1 MLHDYQKKA
10 VEFIRKTGKVA
21 LFLNTGLGK
30 TLIALHARHGK
41 TLVIAPARV
50 AEYVWSKEIDKWGL
64 PLIYSIVKGNKVQRL
79 KALEKFADIYI
90 ISRDNVVWL
99 FESKHLTWETIIIDE
114 LSSFKDSKT
123 KRFKALRKFKAK
135 NVIGLTATPTSNK
148 LIDIWA
154 QMHLINKDLLG
165 YKKDFLAAYFTPIL
179 MNGYVDHI
187 PKTHAKIGIYE
198 QIKPNVM
205 KMTKKEGLPEI
216 TYNNEPIFLAKS
228 ERAYYEALKRDFIIE
243 FKDQVVTAANSATLM
258 NKLLQLTSGEV
269 YAEDKQLVKVHNQ
282 KIEALTNLIEAQN
295 GNPLVVFYAYKH
307 EKRRIIELATKLKL
321 ELTER
326 DFDGWNDKKYDILLV
341 HPASCA
347 YGLNLQ
353 KGGSTIVWFTL
364 TWSLELHE
372 QANARLHRQG
382 QTEPVVVKYMLVE
395 NSVDEYVLQ
404 CIKRKDKDQ
413 KIFLGLFKEL
423 GLE

>member
-64 PLIYSIVKGNKVQRL
+64 PLIYSIIKGNKVQRL

-99 FESKHLTWETIIIDE
+99 FESKHLKWETIIIDE

-404 CIKRKDKDQ
+404 CIKRKDNDQ